1 MERSR
6 VFSGFFGVILLL
18 SLLAWIEYASL
29 QGVFGYLSYLLLG
42 ITLVFPWLIPFI
54 GIPLGIVDMFG
65 LWNFRMYDVLLNL
78 SHLSRSWLTLTYY
91 WIMVF
96 SSVLFQII
104 LDFIIVR
111 YLINRKN
118 KEPRIMQN
126 IAFINCVIIDGN
138 LDSDVVKD
146 GYLVVE
152 EGKIAGL
159 GRMDAYEK
167 RPGLDEIDLQ
177 GKYVLPGLI
186 NAHCHLAASGKPS
199 NIWNLPDNI
208 VKMLRRLLDLKI
220 VKAIVYLSMKKNA
233 LTALNSGVTTVRSM
247 GDLDFMDVKLRKE
260 TESGRFLG
268 PRLIV
273 AGKTL
278 CATGGHGTL
287 LGETADS
294 KVEIR
299 KIIRTN
305 LREEVDCIKIISTGG
320 VMDARRVGEAG
331 RPQMTVE
338 EIEAACFE
346 AHRGGLLVAS
356 HCESEKGIEEALDGG
371 VDTIEHGA
379 PISDYA
385 LQLFKTNP
393 KSLRGYSAIIPTISA
408 GMGLATLPREI
419 TKISEGAYANAK
431 IVVRGSIEG
440 LKRAYMEKVPIGV
453 GTDASV
459 PYNPHYDLWKELKY
473 FIHYTGMSAREAIHY
488 ATRMNAEILGIG
500 HITGSL
506 ERGKSA
512 DLIVVDSN
520 PLENID
526 TLGHIDKVIVRG
538 ILIDQPGFKRI
549 KELDDNPIKKPIDL
563 KDE

>member
-1 MERSR
+1 M
-6 VFSGFFGVILLL
+6 
-18 SLLAWIEYASL
+18 
-29 QGVFGYLSYLLLG
+29 
-42 ITLVFPWLIPFI
+42 
-54 GIPLGIVDMFG
+54 
-65 LWNFRMYDVLLNL
+65 
-78 SHLSRSWLTLTYY
+78 
-91 WIMVF
+91 
-96 SSVLFQII
+96 
-104 LDFIIVR
+104 
-111 YLINRKN
+111 
-118 KEPRIMQN
+118 
-126 IAFINCVIIDGN
+126 GN
-138 LDSDVVKD
+138 
-146 GYLVVE
+146 
-152 EGKIAGL
+152 
-159 GRMDAYEK
+159 
-167 RPGLDEIDLQ
+167 
-177 GKYVLPGLI
+177 
-186 NAHCHLAASGKPS
+186 
-199 NIWNLPDNI
+199 
-208 VKMLRRLLDLKI
+208 
-220 VKAIVYLSMKKNA
+220 
-233 LTALNSGVTTVRSM
+233 
-247 GDLDFMDVKLRKE
+247 LDFMDVKLRKE

-500 HITGSL
+500 LITGSL